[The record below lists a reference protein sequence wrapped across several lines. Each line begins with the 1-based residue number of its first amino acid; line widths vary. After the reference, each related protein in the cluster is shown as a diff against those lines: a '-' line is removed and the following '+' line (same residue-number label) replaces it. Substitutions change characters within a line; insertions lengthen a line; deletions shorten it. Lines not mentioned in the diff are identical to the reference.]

1 MNIHVADNA
10 REAARMLLRNMLAV
24 IRQPSGAGGEGDTV
38 NVAFSGGSTPAI
50 LFDVWVEE
58 FAELTPWNRFR
69 VYWVDER
76 CVSSENK
83 DSNYRLAKIHLLDK
97 IPLTSEQILR
107 IRGEQED
114 AEREVLRYSSM
125 VLSQLPLDGRIP
137 VFDFVLLGIGADG
150 HTSSVFPGQEKLLH
164 TLAPYALSTH
174 SVTGQRRIAMTGE
187 VMVRARHT
195 WFYVTGQDKAG
206 VIQSLSCPEVRNR
219 YPAAYVW
226 QSALH
231 AELFTDIQ
239 VISPV

>member
-24 IRQPSGAGGEGDTV
+24 IRQPSGAGGEGGTV

-69 VYWVDER
+69 VYW
-76 CVSSENK
+76 
-83 DSNYRLAKIHLLDK
+83 LAKIHLLDK
-97 IPLTSEQILR
+97 IPLTSEQIFR

-137 VFDFVLLGIGADG
+137 VFDFVLLGIGTDG

-164 TLAPYALSTH
+164 T
-174 SVTGQRRIAMTGE
+174 
-187 VMVRARHT
+187 
-195 WFYVTGQDKAG
+195 
-206 VIQSLSCPEVRNR
+206 
-219 YPAAYVW
+219 
-226 QSALH
+226 
-231 AELFTDIQ
+231 
-239 VISPV
+239 